1 MKSTVILCL
10 SPFQCDSV
18 CVGCVCV
25 VITIVTTLVAA
36 VVSAKSCTRNY
47 FNLPSWC
54 LSNNYAIQNDAMIS
68 LNVPNKYFVIDSRVN
83 KRTSSYC
90 HMADAGHGDGYGNGA
105 ALVALMVH
113 KFHIKCP
120 MNNSC
125 ATYTKSK

>member
-10 SPFQCDSV
+10 SPSQCDSV
-18 CVGCVCV
+18 CVCAWLC
-25 VITIVTTLVAA
+25 LCCNNNCDNF
-36 VVSAKSCTRNY
+36 SCCCHV
-47 FNLPSWC
+47 NLPSWG

-113 KFHIKCP
+113 KLPYKVPHE
-120 MNNSC
+120 
-125 ATYTKSK
+125 

>member
-1 MKSTVILCL
+1 MI
-10 SPFQCDSV
+10 V
-18 CVGCVCV
+18 CVCVCV

-36 VVSAKSCTRNY
+36 VMSAKSCTRNY
-47 FNLPSWC
+47 FNLPSLG

-113 KFHIKCP
+113 KLPYKVPHE
-120 MNNSC
+120 
-125 ATYTKSK
+125 